1 MKWIWYNGKN
11 KHQGNWG
18 IFIVAHKR
26 WSQQERQNYSRC
38 VYDLRIALGIAVRAI
53 LFAVGVDSPKKHNVN
68 DLLEI
73 AVNERKNLF
82 SDQFKR
88 ALLGM
93 VASLRHLLYLRSI
106 SAYGF
111 EKSIG
116 LTDFESISN
125 EMYQPTADYIS
136 LCLEEVER
144 INHRKW

>member
-18 IFIVAHKR
+18 IFIEVHKR
-26 WSQQERQNYSRC
+26 WSQQERQNHSRC

-53 LFAVGVDSPKKHNVN
+53 LFALGVDSPKNHNVN
-68 DLLEI
+68 D
-73 AVNERKNLF
+73 RQNLF

-111 EKSIG
+111 EKSINP
-116 LTDFESISN
+116 TDFNSISN

-136 LCLEEVER
+136 LCSEEVER